1 MRYNLIIAF
10 LSTIAIG
17 FIFQVSAYAQPY
29 GQGAYD
35 SNVPY
40 GNQTSLSISATGAVL
55 AVNPSTNGTLGVASG
70 PVTVTSTDVV
80 GYKLYIRAI
89 GSTALTAGVSSIPAS
104 ANVASAPLLVNTWG
118 YNTTAAATFIGI
130 TSSDVLLKNALG
142 PFSTGDTTIVTYG
155 LNIDLAKSAGTY
167 ASNVI
172 YTAVPQTN

>member
-1 MRYNLIIAF
+1 MRYNFIIAF

-29 GQGAYD
+29 GKGVYD

-40 GNQTSLSISATGAVL
+40 GNQTSLSISATGATL
-55 AVNPSTNGTLGVASG
+55 AVSPTNSGNLGTASS

-104 ANVASAPLLVNTWG
+104 ANVTSATLLVNTWG

-142 PFSTGDTTIVTYG
+142 PFSTGDITTITYG
-155 LNIDLAKSAGTY
+155 LNVDLAKSAGTY